1 MPEPFGLTP
10 QDLRATSEH
19 LHEVSGRMK
28 EMLSALQEQL
38 AAMGPEWGDD
48 RIGDQF
54 ANGDAGYLAQL
65 DWVDGSVGAK
75 TGVLDYY
82 SKGLRG
88 AANSLEQQDQA

>member
-1 MPEPFGLTP
+1 MPEPFGVTP

-65 DWVDGSVGAK
+65 DWVDGSVATK